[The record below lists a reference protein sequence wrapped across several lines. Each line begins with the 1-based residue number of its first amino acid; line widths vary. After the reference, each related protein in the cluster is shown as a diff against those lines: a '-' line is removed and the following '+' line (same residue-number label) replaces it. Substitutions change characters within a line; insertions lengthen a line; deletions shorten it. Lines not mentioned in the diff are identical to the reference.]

1 MTWWDKE
8 FLKKLREIGIDPIL
22 YKRYVDDIVIIVMEI
37 RGEAVEEEEE
47 EGTADERTIEKIREV
62 GESINRSIILTKE
75 VPSEKEDKKLPVLDL
90 KAWIEEV
97 EEGDS
102 KKYKVLHEFYMK
114 EVSSRALIHREA
126 ALSLKDKRMILTQ
139 ECIRVIRNCHELA
152 GQQRLTDHL
161 SYYMARMQAMGYDKS
176 FRIQVLKSAFAAHEK
191 MREEEESGGRTMYR
205 SRNWRRNGKRKSK

>member
-37 RGEAVEEEEE
+37 RGEAEE

-62 GESINRSIILTKE
+62 GETIHRSIRLTKE

-102 KKYKVLHEFYMK
+102 VK
-114 EVSSRALIHREA
+114 
-126 ALSLKDKRMILTQ
+126 
-139 ECIRVIRNCHELA
+139 
-152 GQQRLTDHL
+152 
-161 SYYMARMQAMGYDKS
+161 
-176 FRIQVLKSAFAAHEK
+176 
-191 MREEEESGGRTMYR
+191 
-205 SRNWRRNGKRKSK
+205 